1 MKFFHVYNEE
11 CFKGLEKNGLLNKD
25 TGFKIQQ
32 SRNVPKER
40 QFNTIAAKGGAL
52 HSLVKN
58 NNIPFYIDRFGGGAP
73 FYYTKFDKELIS
85 EYKNLLGDWF
95 LGFQYHESASN
106 VIGHDWANL
115 VKHMGSKGPYDVN
128 EIRKKAICP
137 YFPKNAYGEV
147 IYNIAMATPE
157 FYASKTMPENREE
170 FLKQIAELFK
180 WVMDSTD
187 NNVLPCDSYFLATKY
202 QNDLGMRTFMP
213 EIGCQIPRTR
223 IAVALARGIAR
234 MSGKTWGT
242 YYECWRPRPGQGA
255 TMPCFNDDPI
265 NEWYAAQS
273 SAVDDFTSCG
283 ENGGS
288 SRLLQNRL
296 YYYSLM
302 SGAHY
307 MGEEW
312 GLNCSYTDMKDFTLS
327 TYGEVK
333 KDFINTALNYR
344 GMDAKI
350 PFAIVLPTDYAF
362 VEIAG
367 TLLDLKG
374 QDRQIGEHRD
384 QYLELDITD
393 TEKAYFGHI
402 EDVLKLF
409 FGRYKDIYGNEGHVM
424 TNSRFGDV
432 VDILYEDA
440 PEEAFARYE
449 YLIDATKEG
458 KFAKAKANSGLKI
471 LTSEDF
477 DKLHHTMKELTKEYM
492 PCYVDDLHWLVSTD
506 ENGQNYLSIFNNEG
520 NERSLEAGDTIDTKA
535 DKCVTVTFKNEV
547 NLDLVK
553 SSLGSATVIGG
564 RKVEI
569 AKVDDKT
576 YSVMIPAT
584 GFAIFK
590 F

>member
-1 MKFFHVYNEE
+1 
-11 CFKGLEKNGLLNKD
+11 
-25 TGFKIQQ
+25 
-32 SRNVPKER
+32 
-40 QFNTIAAKGGAL
+40 
-52 HSLVKN
+52 
-58 NNIPFYIDRFGGGAP
+58 
-73 FYYTKFDKELIS
+73 
-85 EYKNLLGDWF
+85 
-95 LGFQYHESASN
+95 
-106 VIGHDWANL
+106 
-115 VKHMGSKGPYDVN
+115 
-128 EIRKKAICP
+128 
-137 YFPKNAYGEV
+137 
-147 IYNIAMATPE
+147 
-157 FYASKTMPENREE
+157 
-170 FLKQIAELFK
+170 
-180 WVMDSTD
+180 
-187 NNVLPCDSYFLATKY
+187 
-202 QNDLGMRTFMP
+202 
-213 EIGCQIPRTR
+213 
-223 IAVALARGIAR
+223 
-234 MSGKTWGT
+234 
-242 YYECWRPRPGQGA
+242 
-255 TMPCFNDDPI
+255 
-265 NEWYAAQS
+265 
-273 SAVDDFTSCG
+273 
-283 ENGGS
+283 
-288 SRLLQNRL
+288 
-296 YYYSLM
+296 M

-312 GLNCSYTDMKDFTLS
+312 GLNCSYSDMKEFTLS
-327 TYGEVK
+327 PYGEVK
-333 KDFINTALNYR
+333 KDFINTALSYR

-374 QDRQIGEHRD
+374 QDRQIGEYRD

-393 TEKAYFGHI
+393 EERNYFGHI

-409 FGRYKDIYGNEGHVM
+409 FGRYKDISGNEGHVM

-477 DKLHHTMKELTKEYM
+477 DKLHHEMQELTKEYM

-520 NERSLEAGDTIDTKA
+520 NERSLEAGDTVDTNA
-535 DKCVTVTFKNEV
+535 DKRVTVTFKNEV

-553 SSLGSATVIGG
+553 SSLGSATVIGT
-564 RKVEI
+564 KKIEI
-569 AKVDDKT
+569 TKIDNKT
-576 YSVMIPAT
+576 YSIMIPAT